1 MTMVSVCVP
10 DELKGKMN
18 AFSEINWSEVARKAF
33 SQKVKDMEFLEYFR
47 KDSELT
53 EEDAL
58 RLGREVN
65 AAVAKKYA
73 RKATK
78 S

>member
-1 MTMVSVCVP
+1 MVSVCVP
-10 DELKGKMN
+10 NELKRKMES
-18 AFSEINWSEVARKAF
+18 FSEINWSEVARMAF
-33 SQKVKDMEFLEYFR
+33 SQKVKDMEFLENFR

-65 AAVAKKYA
+65 AAVAKRYA
-73 RKATK
+73 RKATRT
-78 S
+78 